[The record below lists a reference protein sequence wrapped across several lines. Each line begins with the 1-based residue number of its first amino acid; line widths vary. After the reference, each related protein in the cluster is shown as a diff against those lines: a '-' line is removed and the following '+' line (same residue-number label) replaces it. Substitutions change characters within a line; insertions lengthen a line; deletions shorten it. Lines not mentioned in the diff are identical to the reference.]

1 MGMGIRA
8 TLVLL
13 SVCSVCL
20 CCRPKVACN
29 MVIGRSTSVSSE
41 YDRVDIYYE
50 KGAAPWDYYRQ
61 FLVDAP
67 AFLTDKKNLG
77 LLRTTNFS
85 FIQSLEDEI
94 KESVVSEDQY
104 PMDAFV
110 VALLFG
116 ENKTDTLSLT
126 SFPHFG
132 YELNAKCYENKE
144 LYYVVWSYLFQ
155 HDLAWRESVISS
167 WDNVGHKSVT
177 FYDRMKSLPLLDQTN
192 ESK

>member
-67 AFLTDKKNLG
+67 AFLKDKKNWV
-77 LLRTTNFS
+77 FYAPQ
-85 FIQSLEDEI
+85 I
-94 KESVVSEDQY
+94 Y
-104 PMDAFV
+104 
-110 VALLFG
+110 LLF
-116 ENKTDTLSLT
+116 NLSRMRLRRVLFRKINIPWMH
-126 SFPHFG
+126 SWLHCFSGRIRPIHYRLRLFRI
-132 YELNAKCYENKE
+132 LDMNLMRNAMRTRN
-144 LYYVVWSYLFQ
+144 S
-155 HDLAWRESVISS
+155 I
-167 WDNVGHKSVT
+167 
-177 FYDRMKSLPLLDQTN
+177 M
-192 ESK
+192 